1 MAKNNSHSLVQPY
14 LHFEGRCEEAIE
26 FYKRAVGAEVGML
39 MRFKDAPQPPP
50 GLPSGSENKV
60 MHAHLTIGPTSLL
73 MSDGHCSG
81 KPGFAGFSLTLNAT
95 NEADAEQQFKALA
108 EGGKVMM
115 PMEKTFFAAKF
126 GMLQDKF
133 GVGWMVIVR
142 PES

>member
-1 MAKNNSHSLVQPY
+1 MANNNSLIQPY
-14 LHFEGRCEEAIE
+14 LHFEGRCEEAVE

-50 GLPSGSENKV
+50 GLPPGSENKI
-60 MHAHLTIGPTSLL
+60 MHAHLTIGQSALL

-81 KPGFAGFSLTLNAT
+81 KPGFAGFSLTFNAPS
-95 NEADAEQQFKALA
+95 EADADKRFAALA
-108 EGGKVMM
+108 EGGKVAM
-115 PMEKTFFAAKF
+115 PLSKTFFAAKF
-126 GMLQDKF
+126 GMLEDKF